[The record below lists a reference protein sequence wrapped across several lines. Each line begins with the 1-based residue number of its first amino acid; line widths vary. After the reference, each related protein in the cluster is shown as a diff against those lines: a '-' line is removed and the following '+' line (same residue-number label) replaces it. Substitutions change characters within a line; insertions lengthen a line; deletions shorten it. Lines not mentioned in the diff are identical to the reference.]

1 MIVREHLLALL
12 IVGCLVVGFGG
23 GVAADRFVFFGGAAP
38 TEPADAQPVFG
49 VFWQAWRLVEEHYVD
64 SSAASPEKLT
74 QGAITGML
82 AALGDT
88 GHTRYLTPTDRK
100 QEANDLAGR
109 LEGIGIEV
117 EERDQGI
124 TVVAPLDNSPAQ
136 KAGLQPGDVIVKV
149 DGKDVANMTMDEVSH
164 LIRGTAGT
172 SVKLTI
178 LRPGAAEL
186 LNFAITRQ
194 EVSVPDVT
202 WATIPGQKIAH
213 IRISSFGENTDQQL
227 RQAVQDS
234 KAAGDTA
241 IVLDLRNDPG
251 GLLDQSIKVASEFL
265 TSGNVLYQQDRS
277 GQRTPQA
284 VQPGGVAPNEPM
296 VVLVNHGTA
305 SAAEIVSGALQ
316 DQKRA
321 QIVGEQTFGTGTV
334 LQEYPLSDGSALLLG
349 VREWLTPN
357 GHFIRPN
364 GITPDKVVPEPA
376 TSLTLV
382 PGEERSMSVAQF
394 QKDDDRQLEQAITM
408 LEHP

>member
-1 MIVREHLLALL
+1 MIVRERLLALL

-64 SSAASPEKLT
+64 ASAATPEKLT

-82 AALGDT
+82 SALGDT

-164 LIRGTAGT
+164 LIRGQAGT

-186 LNFAITRQ
+186 LNFTITRQ

-227 RQAVQDS
+227 RQAVQELESGRRHRDRPGPAKRS
-234 KAAGDTA
+234 RRPARPVDQSRQRVPDIRQRPVRAGSFWPADAAG
-241 IVLDLRNDPG
+241 
-251 GLLDQSIKVASEFL
+251 
-265 TSGNVLYQQDRS
+265 
-277 GQRTPQA
+277 
-284 VQPGGVAPNEPM
+284 
-296 VVLVNHGTA
+296 
-305 SAAEIVSGALQ
+305 
-316 DQKRA
+316 
-321 QIVGEQTFGTGTV
+321 
-334 LQEYPLSDGSALLLG
+334 GSAG
-349 VREWLTPN
+349 GR
-357 GHFIRPN
+357 
-364 GITPDKVVPEPA
+364 
-376 TSLTLV
+376 
-382 PGEERSMSVAQF
+382 RS
-394 QKDDDRQLEQAITM
+394 E
-408 LEHP
+408 